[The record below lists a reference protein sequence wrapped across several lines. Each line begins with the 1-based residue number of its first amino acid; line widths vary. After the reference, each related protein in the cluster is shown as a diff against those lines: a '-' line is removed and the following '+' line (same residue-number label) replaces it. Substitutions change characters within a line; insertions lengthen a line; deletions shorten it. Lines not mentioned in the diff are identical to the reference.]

1 LKLYYFQGKTA
12 SNFGDELNT
21 WLWPQLLPNVFDDDP
36 KALFLGIGSVLF
48 DHFPQQQQ
56 KIVMGAGY
64 GGYTAKPQIDEQWKI
79 YFVRGRLTAQAL
91 GLDARLAI
99 GDAAI
104 LLRSCAVP
112 VVAKRYKVSFMPHW
126 ESVPRGNW
134 VSICQRAGVNYI
146 DPGQSV
152 TTVLDQLL
160 ASELVITEAMHGAI
174 VSDALRVPWIPVL
187 PLRISHRMKWHDW
200 ASALGLT
207 LDFERIVGPNAY
219 EWTIS
224 RLESGRWRYRCDKYG
239 SWLSYIDEPFAS
251 LTAAALKRLAGQRPY
266 LSAEPAIASAHQ
278 QMLDKLEAFKADL
291 RAPMLGVRERSM
303 SRVSGIAADQLSP
316 QT

>member
-134 VSICQRAGVNYI
+134 VSICQRAGV
-146 DPGQSV
+146 
-152 TTVLDQLL
+152 
-160 ASELVITEAMHGAI
+160 
-174 VSDALRVPWIPVL
+174 
-187 PLRISHRMKWHDW
+187 
-200 ASALGLT
+200 
-207 LDFERIVGPNAY
+207 
-219 EWTIS
+219 S
-224 RLESGRWRYRCDKYG
+224 RLCSISCWPLNSSSPKRCMAPSCRMLCECRG
-239 SWLSYIDEPFAS
+239 FQCCRCAS
-251 LTAAALKRLAGQRPY
+251 R
-266 LSAEPAIASAHQ
+266 IA
-278 QMLDKLEAFKADL
+278 
-291 RAPMLGVRERSM
+291 
-303 SRVSGIAADQLSP
+303 
-316 QT
+316 